1 MAREKKE
8 KNPKSVGFGRM
19 MAWQLRAVSS
29 GIALMVVGYV
39 SLFCTEVLHMEPALV
54 ATLLLVSKLLDGF
67 TDIIA
72 GYIVDRTNTKL
83 GRGRPYELCIIG
95 LWISACGRRA

>member
-1 MAREKKE
+1 MLVARDVGDRKDDVA
-8 KNPKSVGFGRM
+8 PVGFGRM

-54 ATLLLVSKLLDGF
+54 ATLLLVSK
-67 TDIIA
+67 
-72 GYIVDRTNTKL
+72 IVSL
-83 GRGRPYELCIIG
+83 GHCLPLVLRQLGSPCRG
-95 LWISACGRRA
+95 A